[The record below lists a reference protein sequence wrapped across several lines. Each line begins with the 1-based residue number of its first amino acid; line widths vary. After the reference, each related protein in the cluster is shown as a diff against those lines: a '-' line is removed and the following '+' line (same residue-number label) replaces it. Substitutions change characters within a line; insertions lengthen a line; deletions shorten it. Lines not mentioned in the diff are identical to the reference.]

1 MYVCFGWSGFDSGR
15 LNTAQ
20 QLGVSPGAYMGYSRT
35 ESFSSFGGK
44 F

>member
-1 MYVCFGWSGFDSGR
+1 MRVCFGCSGLDSGR
-15 LNTAQ
+15 FNTVQ